1 MRGGTCRAA
10 YSVTFPPQEHTDVPS
25 PSDDRDALTRR
36 DLLTSAALAAAAL
49 GTTGLWTPAI
59 AENIDAVTHPDLAPP
74 APTARQTM
82 RGVPFTRHET
92 VRAGIVGTGLR
103 GRSVLNEFLGLEGVR
118 IVALCDVVADKAQRA
133 VKMVTDKGRP
143 APTVYTAGDHDFER
157 LVARDDIDIVYT
169 ATPWECHVP
178 VMLAALAHGKHG
190 GSECPIGSTL
200 KDLWALVD
208 ASERARRHCIH
219 MENCNYGY
227 NEMLVNR
234 MVHEGVFGE
243 VLHAEAAYLHDLR
256 TILFENRDEGLWRRA
271 WHTRANANLY
281 PTHGLGPVSW
291 YLDIHAG
298 DRFDYLVS
306 ASTPEVGLSRHR
318 EETVKDKSDP
328 KWKERY
334 VTGDLNTSILK
345 TVNGKTV
352 MLQHDVSNARP
363 YTRHNRVMGTKGT
376 FEDYPPRIYIEGPGV
391 AEAWSS
397 IDSWKAKF
405 EHPLWTKL
413 GAQARTGG
421 HGGMDFVMAYR
432 LIECMREGLAPD
444 YDVYDAATWSA
455 PFPLTE
461 MSVAKGSAPMKFPDF
476 TRGNWNT
483 SRSG

>member
-1 MRGGTCRAA
+1 MPT
-10 YSVTFPPQEHTDVPS
+10 
-25 PSDDRDALTRR
+25 PSDDPASLSRR
-36 DLLTSAALAAAAL
+36 DLLKSAVLAGAAL
-49 GTTGLWTPAI
+49 GVTGVFSPAI
-59 AENIDAVTHPDLAPP
+59 AENITAATHPDAAPP
-74 APTARQTM
+74 APAARATM
-82 RGVPFTRHET
+82 RAMPFDRHTT
-92 VRAGIVGTGLR
+92 VRIGIVGTGLR
-103 GRSVLNEFLGLEGVR
+103 GRSVLNELLGLDGVK
-118 IVALCDVVADKAQRA
+118 IVALCDVVPDKVQRA
-133 VKMVTDKGRP
+133 SKMVTDKGHAAP
-143 APTVYTAGDHDFER
+143 ATYTTGNHAFEQ
-157 LVARDDIDIVYT
+157 LVARDDIDLVYT
-169 ATPWECHVP
+169 ATPWEYHVP
-178 VMLAALAHGKHG
+178 VMLAALAHGKHC
-190 GSECPIGSTL
+190 GSECPIGTTL

-208 ASERARRHCIH
+208 ASEKARRHCMQ

-234 MVHEGVFGE
+234 MVHAGVFGD

-291 YLDIHAG
+291 YLDVHAG

-306 ASTPEVGLSRHR
+306 VSGPERGLTLHR

-328 KWKERY
+328 KWSEKY
-334 VTGDLNTSILK
+334 ITGDLNTSIIK
-345 TVNGKTV
+345 TAKGKTIL
-352 MLQHDVSNARP
+352 LQHDVSNARP

-391 AEAWSS
+391 AERWAP
-397 IDSWKAKF
+397 IDEWKTKF

-413 GAQARTGG
+413 ATQASSGG

-444 YDVYDAATWSA
+444 YDVYDAAAWSA

-461 MSVAKGSAPMKFPDF
+461 MSVAKGSQPMKFPDF
-476 TRGNWNT
+476 TRGEW
-483 SRSG
+483 SKARA